1 MWLRCC
7 GNPPPSN
14 NRLLA
19 EQEAACNVESAE
31 ASTAR
36 GGGIAANCEWNLRL
50 SPPKHRDRVKIS
62 LLFPMLA
69 DIKLRKES
77 SSEGYPQIPRLL
89 QQGPEERAMSNAPPG
104 GVVGSDLPGASA
116 TAPWRGCRNTT
127 KSAMSQASNLYPQK
141 WAETHPGHR
150 ARKEL
155 YRTLEN
161 RALAMSGLNAPGLLA
176 SFNVCFWSWSWSFAG
191 IDRTF

>member
-1 MWLRCC
+1 ML
-7 GNPPPSN
+7 SF
-14 NRLLA
+14 
-19 EQEAACNVESAE
+19 EK
-31 ASTAR
+31 TA
-36 GGGIAANCEWNLRL
+36 G
-50 SPPKHRDRVKIS
+50 
-62 LLFPMLA
+62 
-69 DIKLRKES
+69 
-77 SSEGYPQIPRLL
+77 SEGYPQIPRLL

-116 TAPWRGCRNTT
+116 TAPWRGCQNTT

-150 ARKEL
+150 VRTEL

-161 RALAMSGLNAPGLLA
+161 RVLAERPGLLA